1 MTIWSTAA
9 GGGAGRRRA
18 ALWSLCGVMPILGLA
33 YQVAAKKTA
42 MAMASTHFG
51 LEWLGL
57 LVRQPWAQA
66 MVALEVCAFA
76 AWMTVLSEMKLSAAF
91 PLTVVG
97 YVLIVAASWL
107 FFHERADLMQIMG
120 GVIILGGI
128 WLMGRS
134 APPEPPE
141 ET

>member
-9 GGGAGRRRA
+9 GGRGSRRRL
-18 ALWSLCGVMPILGLA
+18 ALWALCAAMPILGLA
-33 YQVAAKKTA
+33 YQVAAKETALA
-42 MAMASTHFG
+42 MAPTRFG
-51 LEWLGL
+51 LEWFGL
-57 LVRQPWAQA
+57 LFRQPWAQA
-66 MVALEVCAFA
+66 MLALEVCAFA

-91 PLTVVG
+91 PLTVIG
-97 YVLIVAASWL
+97 YVLVVATSWL
-107 FFHERADLMQIMG
+107 VFHERADLMQIMG
-120 GVIILGGI
+120 GVIILAGI

>member
-1 MTIWSTAA
+1 MTIWST
-9 GGGAGRRRA
+9 GNGRGPHRRRL
-18 ALWSLCGVMPILGLA
+18 ALWALCGVMPILGLA

-42 MAMASTHFG
+42 LAMESTRFG
-51 LEWLGL
+51 FEWLAL

-66 MVALEVCAFA
+66 MLALEVCAFA

-91 PLTVVG
+91 PLTVIA
-97 YVLIVAASWL
+97 YVLIVAASW
-107 FFHERADLMQIMG
+107 FFFPEPADLMQIIG
-120 GVIILGGI
+120 GAIILGGI

-134 APPEPPE
+134 EPEPPE